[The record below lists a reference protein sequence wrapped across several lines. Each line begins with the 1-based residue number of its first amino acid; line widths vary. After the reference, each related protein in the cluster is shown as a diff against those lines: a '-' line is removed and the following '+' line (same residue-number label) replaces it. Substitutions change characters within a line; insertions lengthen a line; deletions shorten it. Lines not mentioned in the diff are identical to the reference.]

1 MAAAQKTMNGIAAQ
15 LVSNAKAEVSSS
27 SNPDSVEKSDIA
39 GRDLL
44 TLLVKANMATDTKDA
59 QKMVDKDVLARRF
72 SSLSA

>member
-1 MAAAQKTMNGIAAQ
+1 MLAAQKTMNRIGAQ
-15 LVSNAKAEVSSS
+15 LVANAKAEVSSGS
-27 SNPDSVEKSDIA
+27 KPDFIENDIA